1 MSEHSIHTKGGM
13 SRTAAIL
20 SAFSVSL
27 QLFGLLL
34 NVFLTKRLG
43 AASVGMITLM
53 SSFYSLACVFTGG
66 SGFIATSRFLSEE
79 LGAQGDTR
87 KVFRYILRFCF
98 SLSIPAAIVLLIF
111 PTQIV
116 HLISH
121 EAIGATAIRLL
132 GISLPVAA
140 FYACCKGRCYAYQRV
155 YLPAIAECI
164 EFVLR
169 AAILAFATEFLIPKG
184 SISLLSAFALSMLVG
199 QGSAALFLF
208 FARVP
213 YASGANTCTITFRHL
228 LRQLLPILSNACLVS
243 LLSSTNDA
251 LVPLTLLQYGNSTD
265 EALSQFGEFEAIIIP
280 ALFFPSVVQ
289 CCMSG
294 LLVPTLSKLQA
305 LGDEDGIRKTTQRVL
320 EQTVGFSLFAVLIFA
335 LFGHTIGSFLG
346 GDAFAGSVLCKMAP
360 IIPFIYIEIILEG
373 VLRGIGKQGF
383 SSLNYLAE
391 YTVRIS
397 VLLICVPLFGFYG
410 IIASYLACNLVGN
423 AVRMFFVFRTTGL
436 HPSWK
441 RILVRPAFTLLIAW
455 QCTALLLFVFRGQQ
469 LGDTLYF
476 ALFTIICGLLDLFLL
491 RILEQLPAAK
501 KKAEIIPA

>member
-1 MSEHSIHTKGGM
+1 MSDHNRRTQCGM
-13 SRTAAIL
+13 SHTAAVL
-20 SAFSVSL
+20 SVFSVSL

-79 LGAQGDTR
+79 LGAQGDAR

-98 SLSIPAAIVLLIF
+98 SLSIPAAILLLIF

-116 HLISH
+116 NLISH
-121 EAIGATAIRLL
+121 ESIGATAIRLL
-132 GISLPVAA
+132 GVSLPVAA

-155 YLPAIAECI
+155 YLPAVAECI

-169 AAILAFATEFLIPKG
+169 AAVLAFSTEFLIPQG
-184 SISLLSAFALSMLVG
+184 SISLLSAFALSMLIG

-208 FARVP
+208 IAHVP
-213 YASGANTCTITFRHL
+213 CTPIEHPCTMTFRRL
-228 LRQLLPILSNACLVS
+228 LRQLFPILSNACLVS

-294 LLVPTLSKLQA
+294 LLVPTLSKLHA
-305 LGDEDGIRKTTQRVL
+305 VGDDEGIRKTTQRVL
-320 EQTVGFSLFAVLIFA
+320 EQTVGFALFTALIFA

-410 IIASYLACNLVGN
+410 IIASYLTCNLTGN
-423 AVRMFFVFRTTGL
+423 AVRMFFVFRTTRL

-441 RILVRPAFTLLIAW
+441 RILLRPAFTLLIAW
-455 QCTALLLFVFRGQQ
+455 QCTALLMFVFRAQK

-476 ALFTIICGLLDLFLL
+476 ALFTTICGLLDLFLL
-491 RILEQLPAAK
+491 RILEQLPTTK
-501 KKAEIIPA
+501 KKTEIVPT

>member
-1 MSEHSIHTKGGM
+1 MSGKTEQTRGGM
-13 SRTAAIL
+13 SREAAVL

-27 QLFGLLL
+27 QMFGLLL

-43 AASVGMITLM
+43 SASVGIITLM
-53 SSFYSLACVFTGG
+53 GSFYSLACVFTGG

-79 LGAQGDTR
+79 LGAGGNAS

-98 SLSIPAAIVLLIF
+98 SLSVPAAILILIF

-116 HLISH
+116 NLISH
-121 EAIGATAIRLL
+121 EAISATAIRLL

-164 EFVLR
+164 EFILR
-169 AAILAFATEFLIPKG
+169 AAVLAFSTEFLIPKG
-184 SISLLSAFALSMLVG
+184 MVSLLTAFAMSMLIG

-208 FARVP
+208 VARVP
-213 YASGANTCTITFRHL
+213 QDASKGECTLTFRRL
-228 LRQLLPILSNACLVS
+228 LRMLLPILSNACLVS

-251 LVPLTLLQYGNSTD
+251 LVPLTLLQYGNSTE
-265 EALSQFGEFEAIIIP
+265 EALSQFGEFEAIILP

-294 LLVPTLSKLQA
+294 LLVPTLSKLRA
-305 LGDEDGIRKTTQRVL
+305 AGDTEGIRKTTQRVL

-410 IIASYLACNLVGN
+410 IIASYLACNLTGN
-423 AVRMFFVFRTTGL
+423 AVRMFFVFHTTGL
-436 HPSWK
+436 NPNWK
-441 RILVRPAFTLLIAW
+441 RILVRPAFTLAIAW
-455 QCTALLLFVFRGQQ
+455 QCTSLLLFVFRAQQ
-469 LGDTLYF
+469 CSDTVYF
-476 ALFTIICGLLDLFLL
+476 VLFCVLCGLLDLFLL
-491 RILEQLPAAK
+491 NVLEKLPIRK
-501 KKAEIIPA
+501 RKSEIVPI

>member
-1 MSEHSIHTKGGM
+1 MSVSNSHTQGHM
-13 SRTAAIL
+13 SRTAAVL
-20 SAFSVSL
+20 SVFSVSL

-53 SSFYSLACVFTGG
+53 NSFYSLACVFTGG

-79 LGAQGDTR
+79 LGAQGDAR
-87 KVFRYILRFCF
+87 KVFQYLLRFCF
-98 SLSIPAAIVLLIF
+98 SLSVPAAILLLIF
-111 PTQIV
+111 PTQLV
-116 HLISH
+116 NLISH

-132 GISLPVAA
+132 GLSLPIAA
-140 FYACCKGRCYAYQRV
+140 LYACCKGRCYAYQRV

-164 EFVLR
+164 EFILR
-169 AAILAFATEFLIPKG
+169 AGVLAFATAFLIPQG
-184 SISLLSAFALSMLVG
+184 RISLLSAFALSMLIG
-199 QGSAALFLF
+199 QGSAALFLLVV
-208 FARVP
+208 RVP
-213 YASGANTCTITFRHL
+213 YARAEHPCTITFQRL
-228 LRQLLPILSNACLVS
+228 LRQLFPILSNACLVS

-251 LVPLTLLQYGNSTD
+251 LVPLTLLQYGSSTD
-265 EALSQFGEFEAIIIP
+265 EALSQFGEFEAIILP

-294 LLVPTLSKLQA
+294 LLVPTLSKLHA
-305 LGDEDGIRKTTQRVL
+305 VGDEEGIRKTTQRVL
-320 EQTVGFSLFAVLIFA
+320 EQTVGFSLFTVLIFA

-360 IIPFIYIEIILEG
+360 VIPFIYIEIILEG

-397 VLLICVPLFGFYG
+397 VLLICVPMFGFYG
-410 IIASYLACNLVGN
+410 IIASYLTCNLTGN

-441 RILVRPAFTLLIAW
+441 RILVRPAFTLFIAW
-455 QCTALLLFVFRGQQ
+455 QCTALLLFVLHAQQ

-476 ALFTIICGLLDLFLL
+476 ALFTIVCGLFDLFLL
-491 RILEQLPAAK
+491 RILEQLPATK
-501 KKAEIIPA
+501 KRAEIIPT

>member
-1 MSEHSIHTKGGM
+1 MSEQNRHAQGGM
-13 SRTAAIL
+13 SREAAVL
-20 SAFSVSL
+20 SVFSVSL
-27 QLFGLLL
+27 QMFGLLL

-43 AASVGMITLM
+43 AASVGMIALM
-53 SSFYSLACVFTGG
+53 GSFYGLACVFTGG

-79 LGAQGDTR
+79 LGAKGDAR

-98 SLSIPAAIVLLIF
+98 SLSVPAAIFLLIF

-116 HLISH
+116 NLISH

-155 YLPAIAECI
+155 YLPAIAESI

-169 AAILAFATEFLIPKG
+169 AAVLAFATEFLIPKG
-184 SISLLSAFALSMLVG
+184 TISLLTAFALSMLIG

-208 FARVP
+208 VARVP
-213 YASGANTCTITFRHL
+213 HISSEHTCTITFRHL
-228 LRQLLPILSNACLVS
+228 LRLLFPILSNACLVS
-243 LLSSTNDA
+243 LLSSANDA

-265 EALSQFGEFEAIIIP
+265 EALSQFGEFEAIILP

-294 LLVPTLSKLQA
+294 LLVPTLSKLRA
-305 LGDEDGIRKTTQRVL
+305 ARDDEGIRKTTQRVL
-320 EQTVGFSLFAVLIFA
+320 EQTVGFSLFAVLVFA

-346 GDAFAGSVLCKMAP
+346 GDVFAGSVLCKMAP

-410 IIASYLACNLVGN
+410 IIASYLACNLTGN
-423 AVRMFFVFRTTGL
+423 AVRLFFVFRVTGL

-441 RILVRPAFTLLIAW
+441 RILVRPAFALLIAW
-455 QCTALLLFVFRGQQ
+455 QCTTLLLFVFRAQQ

-476 ALFTIICGLLDLFLL
+476 VLFTVTCGLLDLFLL
-491 RILEQLPAAK
+491 RILEKLPAAK
-501 KKAEIIPA
+501 PKAEIVPT